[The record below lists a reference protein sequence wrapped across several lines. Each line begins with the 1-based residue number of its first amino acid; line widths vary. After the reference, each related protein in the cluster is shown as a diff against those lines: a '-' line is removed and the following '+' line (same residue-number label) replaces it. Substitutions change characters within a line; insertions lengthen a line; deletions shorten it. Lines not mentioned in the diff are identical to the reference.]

1 MAGPIEMERPF
12 SAPSLLDPDWQ
23 VWTVAQIFV
32 FGTMRGLFSMLFG
45 IGLLLF
51 FQGEGKGD
59 GLYLRRLVLLFLFGV
74 ANGTVLLW
82 PGDILTTYAVAG
94 LAVMAFRDKSP
105 PQMLVAGLVAIGL
118 MSLLMS
124 VEIGLMPADRFTY
137 SPAQFAIEQA
147 ARQGSYAANFAF
159 LSHITAKWTLD
170 IASILWVAE
179 AAGFMMIGMAL
190 WRGGWMEGRRTRL
203 LIAGYAFGLPLRIA
217 QAVAIFGNDGNPT
230 GWTALVDQVA
240 RLGMTLG
247 HVGLVLTLWPYARNA
262 FAPLARMGRMALTLY
277 LGQSALAAVI
287 FSGFGLGLWGE
298 LNGWG
303 EWGVAALILVAE
315 AIFATLWFARF
326 RYGPMEWLW
335 RWGTYGRRP
344 GT

>member
-1 MAGPIEMERPF
+1 MAGPVGMERPMA
-12 SAPSLLDPDWQ
+12 APSLADPDWQ
-23 VWTVAQIFV
+23 VWTVAQLFV
-32 FGTMRGLFSMLFG
+32 FGSMRGLFSMLFG

-51 FQGEGKGD
+51 FERAGKGD
-59 GLYLRRLVLLFLFGV
+59 GLYLRRLLLLFLFGV

-94 LAVMAFRDKSP
+94 LAVLAFRDKP
-105 PQMLVAGLVAIGL
+105 PQSMLIAGLVAIGL

-124 VEIGLMPADRFTY
+124 IEVGMMPSENFLY
-137 SPAQFAIEQA
+137 SPETLATETA
-147 ARQGSYAANFAF
+147 ARQGDYAANLAY
-159 LSHITAKWTLD
+159 LSHVTAKWTLD
-170 IASILWVAE
+170 LASILWVAE

-190 WRGGWMEGRRTRL
+190 WRSGWMEGRRPRL
-203 LIAGYAFGLPLRIA
+203 LIAGYAIGLPLRIA
-217 QAVAIFGNDGNPT
+217 QAIAIFGNDGNPT
-230 GWTALVDQVA
+230 GWTAMVDQVA
-240 RLGMTLG
+240 RFGMTIG
-247 HVGLVLTLWPYARNA
+247 HIGLVLTLWPHARSA
-262 FAPLARMGRMALTLY
+262 FAPFARMGRMALTLY

-287 FSGFGLGLWGE
+287 FSGFGLGLWGR

-315 AIFATLWFARF
+315 ALFATFWFARF

-344 GT
+344 GA